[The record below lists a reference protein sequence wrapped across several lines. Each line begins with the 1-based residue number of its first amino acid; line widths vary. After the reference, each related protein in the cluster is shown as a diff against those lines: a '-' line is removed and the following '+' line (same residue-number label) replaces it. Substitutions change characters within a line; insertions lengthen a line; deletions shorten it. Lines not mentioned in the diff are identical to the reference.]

1 MSFRTISAAAIL
13 SAIAAFGAAPAFA
26 GCDLT
31 DPACTATDKGDDKTK
46 GATNKSAEKV
56 VKD

>member
-31 DPACTATDKGDDKTK
+31 DPACTATEKGDDKTGGVTTK
-46 GATNKSAEKV
+46 AAEKA
-56 VKD
+56 VKE